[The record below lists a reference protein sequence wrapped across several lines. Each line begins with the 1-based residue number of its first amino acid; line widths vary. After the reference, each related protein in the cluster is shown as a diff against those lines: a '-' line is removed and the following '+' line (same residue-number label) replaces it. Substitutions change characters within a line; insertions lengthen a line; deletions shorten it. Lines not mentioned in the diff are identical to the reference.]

1 MHACIDTEIPEASI
15 NPAVSQHW
23 GGGQRWVSQPRACSA
38 PPVNSSASVWRWPP
52 SHPGQTCNP
61 SPVKPA
67 ESGSPSYFSRL
78 EPTRSMYQTGHLRSS
93 SSEFW
98 IGLIHGSGFMHGKAL
113 VHKPLMA
120 SSKDDPLS
128 RLFSSALDHWLSRWL
143 YHGNKKKN
151 ASWRRGG
158 GGGVL
163 TSKMA
168 SPSFILMAPLL

>member
-93 SSEFW
+93 SSELW

-113 VHKPLMA
+113 IHKPLRHPARMTHCPG
-120 SSKDDPLS
+120 SSPAPLTIDS
-128 RLFSSALDHWLSRWL
+128 PVDFTMET
-143 YHGNKKKN
+143 KKI
-151 ASWRRGG
+151 ACWRRV
-158 GGGVL
+158 GGVL